1 MSNTD
6 SLYDNIVLDNHVE
19 SKREFDDILKG
30 KILSLIDQ
38 QKQEIA
44 SSLFQEKEVVD
55 DVAEAV
61 NVLNIMKQLSDG
73 KQTTSMNLQ
82 NGSYVD
88 IDPKTGE
95 ILADYINTLKNEDK
109 QIFIKGLLT
118 NERTFFKHLDI
129 ASKR

>member
-109 QIFIKGLLT
+109 QTFIKGLLT